1 MAKPN
6 EQTQID
12 FILDCLR
19 NGEQR
24 KDVLSKFGKKW
35 QGISSRTFDRRL
47 KDAETQLQGE
57 QQRVKQESEQEAIK
71 EIECRKSSIMTAIER
86 QELLSQIAK
95 GEIKLKKQII
105 VGGEPFDVEHDP
117 DISDRINAIKELNKI
132 DGNYTPIKTET
143 SLEVKDTGNLAV
155 NFVLTPKQKSD

>member
-12 FILDCLR
+12 FIVDCLR

-24 KDVLSKFGKKW
+24 KDILSKFVEKW
-35 QGISSRTFDRRL
+35 QKVSSRTFDRRL

-57 QQRVKQESEQEAIK
+57 QQRVKKESEQEVIK

-86 QELLSQIAK
+86 QELLSKIAK

-105 VGGEPFDVEHDP
+105 VSGEPFDVEHEP
-117 DISDRINAIKELNKI
+117 EISDRINAIKELNKI

-143 SLEVKDTGNLAV
+143 SLEVKESPNLSV
-155 NFVLTPKQKSD
+155 KFNLTPKVKGD